1 MGGHGWCGRV
11 ARCARLLLVPALLLP
26 LACGRDGTVRATASE
41 LDASV
46 TVASFNFEES
56 ELLGELYALS
66 LEAAGV
72 PVDRELRLGARELV
86 SPALRQGLV
95 DVVPEYVGSGLAFLA
110 PDRPPVQDAEAA
122 RRQLQEVAGA
132 DVVVLTPAEAQDQ
145 NGFVVRRET
154 AERHGLRTISDLRP
168 VAADLVFGGPPECK
182 DRRLCL
188 GGLEDVYQ
196 LRFEAFRPLDSS
208 GPLTLAALLG
218 RRVDVALLFTTD
230 GHLASDELVV
240 LEDDKGLQPA
250 ENVVPVVRRSI
261 LDRHG
266 EAVRAALEAV
276 TATLDTEAL
285 VDLNRQVDRGEP
297 AADVAARWLEA
308 QGVT

>member
-1 MGGHGWCGRV
+1 MDGHGWCGRV
-11 ARCARLLLVPALLLP
+11 ARWVRLLLVPALLLP
-26 LACGRDGTVRATASE
+26 VACGRGGTVRATAAE

-46 TVASFNFEES
+46 TVASFNFDES
-56 ELLGELYALS
+56 ELLGELFAQALGS
-66 LEAAGV
+66 AGV

-110 PDRPPVQDAEAA
+110 PERPPVQEPDEA
-122 RRQLQEVAGA
+122 RRQLQEVVGA
-132 DVVVLTPAEAQDQ
+132 DVVVLPPAEAQDQ

-168 VAADLVFGGPPECK
+168 VAADLVFGGPPECV

-188 GGLEDVYQ
+188 GGLEDVYG
-196 LRFEAFRPLDSS
+196 LSFESFRPLDSS

-218 RRVDVALLFTTD
+218 GRVDVALLFTTD
-230 GHLASDELVV
+230 GDLASDELV
-240 LEDDKGLQPA
+240 LLDDDKGLQPA
-250 ENVVPVVRRSI
+250 ENVVPVVRRLV

-266 EAVRAALEAV
+266 EAVRTALDAV
-276 TATLDTEAL
+276 TAGLDTEAL
-285 VDLNRQVDRGEP
+285 VELNRQVDQGEP
-297 AADVAARWLEA
+297 VADVAARWLEA
-308 QGVT
+308 RAVT